1 MNELVVAE
9 AARLYGTTPDRLKP
23 LAGGH
28 STAVYEVVLEGT
40 PCVLRIVPPGA
51 GTDSESV
58 RAIHAW
64 TTYLAEHG
72 APVPRPVST
81 PGGDPISVIAVG
93 DQRYTV
99 VATTKARGVLAE
111 TLRQDQWTSVYF
123 HNIGAVAGKIHTLA
137 ESYVPAAALRRPAWN
152 ETGDLFSVDQPAD
165 PVIKVR
171 KREILEQIR
180 ALPKDPLT
188 FGMIHG
194 DFHFGNFFVDPD
206 EAYAITLF
214 DFDDCAYGW
223 YIFDTAILLFDILV
237 LYEGTGTEQFAAQFL
252 ETYLKGYRTQK
263 QLDAVWLGKLP
274 LFLKLLEISY
284 YTLLEPTYRP
294 GERSGDFWVD
304 RFMPG
309 RRERVTS
316 GIPYVGLDFDDLARL

>member
-9 AARLYGTTPDRLKP
+9 AARLYGTTLDRLRP

-28 STAVYEVVLEGT
+28 FSAVYEVVLKGI
-40 PCVLRIVPPGA
+40 PCVLRIVPPGD
-51 GTDSESV
+51 GTDSDSF

-64 TTYLAEHG
+64 TAFLAEHG
-72 APVPRPVST
+72 APVPMPVPT
-81 PGGDPISVIAVG
+81 PAGDLISVVSDG
-93 DQRYTV
+93 DQSYTI

-111 TLRQDQWTSVYF
+111 TLRQDQWTDAYF
-123 HNIGAVAGKIHTLA
+123 HNIGAVAGKIHALA
-137 ESYVPAAALRRPAWN
+137 RSYAPDVALQRPAWD
-152 ETGDLFSVDQPAD
+152 ELGDLFSENQSAD
-165 PVIKVR
+165 PIVNVR
-171 KREILEQIR
+171 KHEILEQIR
-180 ALPKDPLT
+180 ALPKDPST

-206 EAYAITLF
+206 DGYSITLF

-237 LYEGTGTEQFAAQFL
+237 LYEGTGTAQFAARFMRA
-252 ETYLKGYRTQK
+252 YLKGYRTQK
-263 QLDAVWLGKLP
+263 RLDAVWLGKLP

-284 YTLLEPTYRP
+284 YALLEPTYRP
-294 GERSGDFWVD
+294 GGNSGDFWVD

-309 RRERVTS
+309 RRERVAEGS
-316 GIPYVGLDFDDLARL
+316 PYVDLDFNSLM